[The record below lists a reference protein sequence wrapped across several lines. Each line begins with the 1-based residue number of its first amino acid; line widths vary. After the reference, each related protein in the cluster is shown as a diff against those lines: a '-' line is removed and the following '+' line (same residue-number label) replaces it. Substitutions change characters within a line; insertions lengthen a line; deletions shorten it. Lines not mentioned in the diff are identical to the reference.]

1 MFSARIEQSG
11 PIEMCRLTR
20 KIPLPNE
27 EVHVWSIDLRLGHAA
42 MCSCWDLL
50 SAEEVQD
57 ALRRRFAKDFQEF
70 VVTRA
75 LLRKILAQYVDCSA
89 PHLCFDSNSNGK
101 PVLLGMPNLHFNLSH
116 SRNYAVVAIAHRP
129 VGIDLEFIKG
139 NCMRQAVVEQLMST
153 SEWSQLL
160 KLPAK
165 ARFTALFRCWT
176 RKEAVLKA
184 AGLGLLYPVRHLN
197 VLAGSESNQL
207 VSVMGRKWLL
217 WEVAAPKLY
226 AAAAAIEH
234 PKGEFRCRQWKLP
247 GSYLG
252 WGTSS
257 PRSLPLRS
265 STVLE
270 A

>member
-1 MFSARIEQSG
+1 MFSARIEQSA
-11 PIEMCRLTR
+11 PIETCRLTK

-27 EVHVWSIDLRLGHAA
+27 EVHVWSVDLRLGRAA
-42 MCSCWDLL
+42 MRACWDLL
-50 SAEEVQD
+50 SPEEVQL
-57 ALRRRFAKDFQEF
+57 ALRRRFAKDFREF

-89 PHLCFDSNSNGK
+89 PDLGFGSNSDGR
-101 PVLLGMPNLHFNLSH
+101 PVLLGMPGPHFNLSH
-116 SRNYAVVAIAHRP
+116 SRNYALLAVAHRS
-129 VGIDLEFIKG
+129 VGIDLEFIKA
-139 NCMRQAVVEQLMST
+139 NCMQQAVVEQFLST
-153 SEWSQLL
+153 SQWSQLL

-165 ARFTALFRCWT
+165 ARSAALFRCWT

-184 AGLGLLYPVRHLN
+184 AGLGLLYPVPHLN
-197 VLAGSESNQL
+197 VLVGSESTQVVGL
-207 VSVMGRKWLL
+207 MGRKWLL

-234 PKGEFRCRQWKLP
+234 SKGEFRCRQWKLP
-247 GSYLG
+247 GFHLG

-257 PRSLPLRS
+257 LRSLPLRL